1 MRPNWNE
8 KVGALEE
15 DEFKLSA
22 VRINFLMAEVGLS
35 RDVSSF
41 EELYKH
47 FSPRVRSYMMRLT
60 RGDRVLAEELTQ
72 ETMMKVW
79 KKADLFDPEKARAS
93 TWIFTIARNQRI
105 DAIRRSNRPEFDPYD
120 PAFVPAETEAADIGI
135 EKRQDAQQ
143 LWRAMLS
150 LKEKDVEVLRMSFFD
165 GMTHSVIAEKLSLPL
180 GTVKSRIRL
189 ACDRLRLALQDQV
202 K

>member
-1 MRPNWNE
+1 L
-8 KVGALEE
+8 GE
-15 DEFKLSA
+15 DEQKTNA
-22 VRINFLMAEVGLS
+22 VKINSLMAAVAIS
-35 RDVSSF
+35 RDVTAF
-41 EELYKH
+41 EELYKY
-47 FSPRVRSYMMRLT
+47 FSPRVRLYMMRLT

-79 KKADLFDPEKARAS
+79 KKAGLFDPAKAQAS

-105 DAIRRSNRPEFDPYD
+105 DAMRRTDRPEFDAHD
-120 PAFVPAETEAADIGI
+120 PAFVPDETEAADAGI

-143 LWRAMLS
+143 LHRAMLS
-150 LKEKDVEVLRMSFFD
+150 LKEKYVEVLRMSFFD
-165 GMTHSVIAEKLSLPL
+165 GMTHPVIAEKLNLPL

-189 ACDRLRLALQDQV
+189 ACEKLRLALQDEL